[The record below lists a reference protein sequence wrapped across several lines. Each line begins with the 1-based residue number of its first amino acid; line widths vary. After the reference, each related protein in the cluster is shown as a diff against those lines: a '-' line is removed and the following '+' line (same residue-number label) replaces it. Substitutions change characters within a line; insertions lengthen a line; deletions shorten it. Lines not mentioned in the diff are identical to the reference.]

1 MARYHGRKGRL
12 YLATSGS
19 GTAVPVASLS
29 SWSLDYST
37 DREETTAFGDANK
50 TYVQGLPDVSVEFS
64 GFWDDSDSTVRT
76 AAASADGSKAYLYIS
91 TDAASK
97 YAYGPCWVD
106 FSVEVAVDG
115 AATISGSIAANGS
128 WGINL

>member
-1 MARYHGRKGRL
+1 M
-12 YLATSGS
+12 YLATTGT

-37 DREETTAFGDANK
+37 DKEETTSFGDSNK

-64 GFWDDSDSTVRT
+64 GFYDDSDSTVKT

-91 TDAASK
+91 TDAATK

-106 FSVEVAVDG
+106 FGVEVAVDG
-115 AATISGSIAANGS
+115 AVTISGTLAANGS
-128 WGINL
+128 WGLNL